1 MYIFHLSRHQPSVSD
16 HGNKHTAPIA
26 NQWPGFIFLCT
37 LLDSQW
43 KRGQSYYTSTLQPLP
58 VQHCNLVILILAS
71 NSIPSNIK
79 IHKCIRCNCLLASPV
94 LFRIRNV
101 PRGFPGNMSC
111 LSASRRSMANHQLR
125 AHNGR
130 HHQFLTLVAQV
141 IQSVVSIHFHSSCK
155 VTFDP
160 DASNSVSDDHQGL
173 KSKGHRSR
181 SKVRVTKD
189 ANAVSLIVTFLI
201 NKKTLKM
208 HRSSQRYD
216 KSKSH
221 LQVTQLI
228 Q

>member
-16 HGNKHTAPIA
+16 HGNKHTAPIV

-201 NKKTLKM
+201 NKKHWRCTDLHNDMTNPKATYKW
-208 HRSSQRYD
+208 HN
-216 KSKSH
+216 
-221 LQVTQLI
+221 
-228 Q
+228 